1 MLEQMA
7 NALELTWSKLSTTRV
22 TVRVFEQIW
31 ESVKLELSGTRLEAI
46 LWGWVCDYTMELTA
60 RSIYRKQE
68 RRLGI
73 WMTTR
78 GGRRRSGAL
87 VQALS
92 GFHRGAPSGDHRI
105 P

>member
-1 MLEQMA
+1 
-7 NALELTWSKLSTTRV
+7 
-22 TVRVFEQIW
+22 
-31 ESVKLELSGTRLEAI
+31 VKLELSGTPLEAI
-46 LWGWVCDYTMELTA
+46 LCGWVCDYPTDLTA

-68 RRLGI
+68 RRPGI

-78 GGRRRSGAL
+78 DDRRRRGAL

-92 GFHRGAPSGDHRI
+92 GFHCGAPSGDHWI